1 MDAEDLYTLT
11 INCKI
16 KNSRKGKP
24 RNKCRKIYSRFKKL
38 KIKIIKKRKEK
49 KEDLKIGRR
58 QKEKGKLHRTSKAQ
72 YRGRGL

>member
-38 KIKIIKKRKEK
+38 KIKVKTRAK
-49 KEDLKIGRR
+49 
-58 QKEKGKLHRTSKAQ
+58 TN
-72 YRGRGL
+72 

>member
-49 KEDLKIGRR
+49 KEDLKKRKKTER
-58 QKEKGKLHRTSKAQ
+58 KRKTPQNFKSPT
-72 YRGRGL
+72 